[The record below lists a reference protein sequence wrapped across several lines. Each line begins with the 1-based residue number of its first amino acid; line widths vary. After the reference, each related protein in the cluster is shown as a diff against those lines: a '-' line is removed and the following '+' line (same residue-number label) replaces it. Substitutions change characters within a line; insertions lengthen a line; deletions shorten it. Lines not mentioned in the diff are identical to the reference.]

1 MLQKKVK
8 ENFKLNAAIK
18 MIYLYENNRVIEMNE
33 ISQFENGKLYFL
45 LTEIDELPAIH
56 NPTKEPKWSLE
67 MEAFYEAL
75 ETSLTNPVKKA
86 KQMEKVKIVFDEQ
99 DVEFGVLKRLTEPKL
114 QEYGIDKG
122 GLRKAILAVIEAL

>member
-33 ISQFENGKLYFL
+33 ISQFENDKWYFL
-45 LTEIDELPAIH
+45 LTEIDELPATH
-56 NPTKEPKWSLE
+56 NRTKEPKWSPE
-67 MEAFYEAL
+67 MEAFYKAL
-75 ETSLTNPVKKA
+75 KTFLTNPVKKA

-99 DVEFGVLKRLTEPKL
+99 DVEFGVLKRLTEADLEK
-114 QEYGIDKG
+114 YGI
-122 GLRKAILAVIEAL
+122 LNWNH